1 MAEEELRGPA
11 LYEALMALKPASL
24 SEYEW
29 AEKAGLNRGWFNDI
43 KKAPDASPRTS
54 NINKALAAIGL
65 SIGDLYGGGGRRS
78 EGTIAAAQF
87 NPGELPR
94 DVPVLGT
101 AAGAEL
107 KVETDGKSL
116 KIEKTLVEAEPVAFA
131 RRPPAIERNRKVY
144 ALYITGASM
153 EHRFRP
159 GDLVYVDPRR
169 APHVGEDV
177 IVQLIDEA
185 RADADPAEVISVLVK
200 QLVRTTA
207 SHYELTQHNPPLT
220 FRIAKAQV
228 AEIHRIIPLSEL
240 LS

>member
-1 MAEEELRGPA
+1 MAGEELRGPA
-11 LYEALMALKPASL
+11 LYDALMALKPAGL

-29 AEKAGLNRGWFNDI
+29 ADKAGLNRGWFNDI
-43 KKAPDASPRTS
+43 KKAPEASPRTS

-65 SIGDLYGGGGRRS
+65 SIGDLYGGGARG
-78 EGTIAAAQF
+78 EATIADPPF

-107 KVETDGKSL
+107 EIEEGGESL
-116 KIEKTLVEAEPVAFA
+116 KVEKTLVEAEPVAYA
-131 RRPPAIERNRKVY
+131 RRPPAIVRNRRIY
-144 ALYITGASM
+144 ALFITGSSM

-177 IVQLIDEA
+177 IVQLIGEP
-185 RADADPAEVISVLVK
+185 RADADPAEVVSVLVK
-200 QLVRTTA
+200 QLSRTTA
-207 SHYELTQHNPPLT
+207 THYELTQHNPPLT
-220 FRIAKAQV
+220 FRIAKAEV
-228 AEIHRIIPLSEL
+228 AEIHRIVPLSEL

>member
-1 MAEEELRGPA
+1 MAEELRGAA
-11 LYEALMALKPASL
+11 LYEALMALKPADL

-29 AEKAGLNRGWFNDI
+29 AARAGLNRGWFNDI

-65 SIGDLYGGGGRRS
+65 SIGDLYGGGRGS
-78 EGTIAAAQF
+78 EGRIAPAHF

-107 KVETDGKSL
+107 KIETDGKSL
-116 KIEKTLVEAEPVAFA
+116 KIEKTLVEAEPVAYV
-131 RRPPAIERNRKVY
+131 RRPPAMERNRRIY
-144 ALYITGASM
+144 ALYITGSSM
-153 EHRFRP
+153 EQRFRP

-177 IVQLIDEA
+177 IVQLIAEA
-185 RADADPAEVISVLVK
+185 RPDADPAEVVSVLVK

-207 SHYELTQHNPPLT
+207 THYELTQHNPPLT
-220 FRIAKAQV
+220 FRIAKSKV
-228 AEIHRIIPLSEL
+228 AEIHRIIPLAEL

>member
-1 MAEEELRGPA
+1 MAEELRGAA
-11 LYEALMALKPASL
+11 LYEALMALKPADL

-29 AEKAGLNRGWFNDI
+29 AARAGLNRGWFNDI

-65 SIGDLYGGGGRRS
+65 SIADLYGAGRGN
-78 EGTIAAAQF
+78 EGRIAPAHF

-107 KVETDGKSL
+107 EIAAGGKSL
-116 KIEKTLVEAEPVAFA
+116 KIEKTLVEAEPVAYV
-131 RRPPAIERNRKVY
+131 RRPPAMERNRRIY
-144 ALYITGASM
+144 ALYITGSSM
-153 EHRFRP
+153 EQRFRP

-177 IVQLIDEA
+177 IVQLIAEA
-185 RADADPAEVISVLVK
+185 RPDADPAEVVSVLVK

-207 SHYELTQHNPPLT
+207 THYELAQHNPPLT
-220 FRIAKAQV
+220 FRISKAQV
-228 AEIHRIIPLSEL
+228 TEIHRIIPLAEL

>member
-1 MAEEELRGPA
+1 MADELRGPA
-11 LYEALMALKPASL
+11 LYEALMALKPADL

-29 AEKAGLNRGWFNDI
+29 AAKAGLNRGWFNDI

-65 SIGDLYGGGGRRS
+65 SIADLYGARRGNEGR
-78 EGTIAAAQF
+78 IAPAHF

-107 KVETDGKSL
+107 KIETDGKSL
-116 KIEKTLVEAEPVAFA
+116 KIEKTLVEAEPVAYV
-131 RRPPAIERNRKVY
+131 RRPPAIERNRKIY
-144 ALYITGASM
+144 ALYITGSSM
-153 EHRFRP
+153 EQRFRP

-177 IVQLIDEA
+177 IVQLIAEA
-185 RADADPAEVISVLVK
+185 RPDADPAEVVSVLVK

-207 SHYELTQHNPPLT
+207 THYELTQHNPPLT
-220 FRIAKAQV
+220 FRIAKSKV
-228 AEIHRIIPLSEL
+228 AEIHRIIPLAEL

>member
-1 MAEEELRGPA
+1 MADELRGPA
-11 LYEALMALKPASL
+11 LYEALMALKPADL

-29 AEKAGLNRGWFNDI
+29 AAKAGLNRGWFNDI
-43 KKAPDASPRTS
+43 KKAPDSSPRTS

-65 SIGDLYGGGGRRS
+65 SIADLYGAGRGN
-78 EGTIAAAQF
+78 EGRIAPAHF

-107 KVETDGKSL
+107 KIETDGKSL
-116 KIEKTLVEAEPVAFA
+116 KIEKTLVEAEPVAYV
-131 RRPPAIERNRKVY
+131 RRSPAIERNRKIY
-144 ALYITGASM
+144 ALYITGSSM
-153 EHRFRP
+153 EQRFRP

-177 IVQLIDEA
+177 IVQLIAEA
-185 RADADPAEVISVLVK
+185 RPDADPAEVVSVLVK

-207 SHYELTQHNPPLT
+207 THYELTQHNPPLT
-220 FRIAKAQV
+220 FRIAKSKV
-228 AEIHRIIPLSEL
+228 TEIHRIIPLAEL